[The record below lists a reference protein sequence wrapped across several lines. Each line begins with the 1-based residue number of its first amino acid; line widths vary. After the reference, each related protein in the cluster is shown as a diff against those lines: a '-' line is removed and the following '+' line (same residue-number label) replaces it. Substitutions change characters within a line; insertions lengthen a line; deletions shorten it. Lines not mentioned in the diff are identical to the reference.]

1 MWHNKPDIPTY
12 SGLWDAMEELQNC
25 IWEQG
30 MRKAICEDTSESP
43 FLVKFTV
50 GMRDLLN
57 STASAFPPLWDT
69 HGDLESFGG
78 LQGHN
83 STDNSVLANFGEPE
97 LLRSKCSI

>member
-1 MWHNKPDIPTY
+1 
-12 SGLWDAMEELQNC
+12 
-25 IWEQG
+25 
-30 MRKAICEDTSESP
+30 MRKAICEDTSER
-43 FLVKFTV
+43 LVKFTV

-78 LQGHN
+78 LQGPN
-83 STDNSVLANFGEPE
+83 STDNSVLANFGETE